1 MSNLSLIAVIIGYLG
16 VLFYLAF
23 WAEKNH
29 RSKMVNSPFVYALG
43 LAVYCSAWTYYG
55 SVGVA
60 ARSGPEFLTIYLGPV
75 IAAPFWIY
83 ILMRVVKISK
93 SYNVS
98 SIADFI
104 SLRYGNNRSLGALVT
119 LICAASIIPY
129 IALQLKALSETFQLI
144 TTGNTAISHK
154 TWLGDTSFYIAL
166 ILALFATF
174 FGTLNLD
181 ASKNKK
187 GILFS
192 IAFES
197 ILKLTFFLV
206 VGIYVTFYLFNGTS
220 DIYEQAS
227 PTINQKGLDGISSLT
242 SGINWLFNIAL
253 SFLAIF
259 LLPRQFQTSVIEYT
273 NQKQLKTAMWV
284 FPLYLLLFNVFVIFI
299 AWGGLVLL
307 GDNVNYDYLTLLIP
321 LSQGNDTLAVLV
333 FLGGLSAVISMVVVS
348 TLALSTMLSNN
359 LIIPYGFLNRFMDK
373 KALKNEQTIKNIR
386 RVAIFTSIALAYWLF
401 AGIGTNVP
409 LFDIGLI
416 SFLIIAQLAPSF
428 FLGLF
433 WNRGSSKGAL
443 FGTALGFLVVI
454 YTYLWPFI
462 ATEILSQPSY
472 VNLVNLGDSFL
483 HPQRL
488 FGLDFLSPMAHAL
501 YWSLLINVSVYI
513 YFSLAFKGNYRERNY
528 GEVFVNGDLLNE
540 NSDNSLVWRGEA
552 YMDDIQAILVKF
564 LGEQRTQKAIRIFK
578 KRYGISPEERLADA
592 RFINFSEKLLT
603 GAVGSASAQIL
614 IAKVAKEKPVSL
626 PDVLKILQENKE
638 AFASSKSFENQ
649 SNQLRKLT
657 DELKNANAALIL
669 QDKQKDDF
677 LDTVAHELKTPITSI
692 YASAEMLQDDPEMPE
707 EIRDQFLTNMLN
719 DANRLT
725 RLINDILD
733 LEKLATGREV
743 LKFEKVK
750 MKEFVAEIIHSY
762 DAIAA
767 QQNVTI
773 IAENVEDVALH
784 IDKDKFAQVLL
795 NIISN
800 AFKFVNANDG
810 EICIEGKVIAE
821 RQTYY
826 LQITDNGSGVPEI
839 DQPYI
844 FDKFYQ
850 TQDQTFKKPKGSG
863 FGLAICKQIVKLHNG
878 KIGLDANYK
887 YGARFFIEL
896 PISVN

>member
-1 MSNLSLIAVIIGYLG
+1 MNNLSLIAIIIGYLG

-29 RSKMVNSPFVYALG
+29 RSKIVNSPYVYALG
-43 LAVYCSAWTYYG
+43 LAVYCTAWTYYG

-60 ARSGPEFLTIYLGPV
+60 ARTGPEFLTIYLGPV

-144 TTGNTAISHK
+144 TTGDTAISHK

-174 FGTLNLD
+174 FGTLSLD

-197 ILKLTFFLV
+197 ILKLTFFII
-206 VGIYVTFYLFNGTS
+206 VGVYVTYYLFNGTS
-220 DIYEQAS
+220 DVYEQAS
-227 PTINQKGLDGISSLT
+227 SYIVAKELEGITSLT
-242 SGINWLFNIAL
+242 GGINWLFNIAL

-259 LLPRQFQTSVIEYT
+259 LLPRQFQTSVIEYA
-273 NQKQLKTAMWV
+273 NKKQLKTAMWV
-284 FPLYLLLFNVFVIFI
+284 FPLYLLLFNIFVIFI

-307 GDNVNYDYLTLLIP
+307 GDQVNYDYLTLLIP
-321 LSQGNDTLAVLV
+321 LSQGNETLAVLV

-373 KALKNEQTIKNIR
+373 KALNNEKTIKNIR
-386 RVAIFTSIALAYWLF
+386 RIAIFSSIALAYWLF
-401 AGIGTNVP
+401 AGIGANVP

-433 WNRGSSKGAL
+433 WNRGSSKGAM
-443 FGTALGFLVVI
+443 FGTIAGFVVVL

-462 ATEILSQPSY
+462 ANEILAQP
-472 VNLVNLGDSFL
+472 NLVNLANGGDFF
-483 HPQRL
+483 HPQKL
-488 FGLDFLSPMAHAL
+488 FGLDFLSPMAHAF
-501 YWSLLINVSVYI
+501 YWSLLVNLMLYV
-513 YFSLAFKGNYRERNY
+513 YFSLAYKGNYRERNY
-528 GEVFVNGDLLNE
+528 GEIFVNADSLNE

-552 YMDDIQAILVKF
+552 YIQDIQAILVKF
-564 LGEQRTQKAIRIFK
+564 LGESRTEKAIRVFK
-578 KRYGISPEERLADA
+578 RRYGISPDEQLADA

-649 SNQLRKLT
+649 SYQLRKLT
-657 DELKNANAALIL
+657 DELKKANAALIL

-692 YASAEMLQDDPEMPE
+692 YASAEMLQDDPEMPD

-719 DANRLT
+719 DAERLT

-743 LKFEKVK
+743 LKFENVEIK
-750 MKEFVAEIIHSY
+750 ACISEIIHSY

-767 QQNVTI
+767 KQNISI
-773 IAENVEDVALH
+773 ILDNIEEAHLTM
-784 IDKDKFAQVLL
+784 DKDKFAQVLL

-800 AFKFVNANDG
+800 ALKFVKPNEG
-810 EICIEGKVIAE
+810 KITIEGKVNTE
-821 RQTYY
+821 NQTYL
-826 LQITDNGSGVPEI
+826 LQISDNGPGVAVI

-863 FGLAICKQIVKLHNG
+863 FGLAICKQIITLHNG
-878 KIGLDANYK
+878 KIGIDPVYTK
-887 YGARFFIEL
+887 GARFFIEL
-896 PISVN
+896 PL

>member
-1 MSNLSLIAVIIGYLG
+1 VSNLSLIAIIIGYLG
-16 VLFYLAF
+16 ILFYLAF

-29 RSKMVNSPFVYALG
+29 RSKIVNSPYVYALG

-60 ARSGPEFLTIYLGPV
+60 ARTGPEFLTIYLGPV
-75 IAAPFWIY
+75 IAAPLWIY
-83 ILMRVVKISK
+83 LLMRVVKISK

-119 LICAASIIPY
+119 LICAASVIPY

-144 TTGNTAISHK
+144 TTGDTAISHK

-174 FGTLNLD
+174 FGTLKLD

-197 ILKLTFFLV
+197 ILKLTFFLIIGV
-206 VGIYVTFYLFNGTS
+206 YVTFYLFNGTS
-220 DIYEQAS
+220 DIYEQS
-227 PTINQKGLDGISSLT
+227 KILVHQNGLDGINNLT
-242 SGINWLFNIAL
+242 SGFNWFFNIAL

-259 LLPRQFQTSVIEYT
+259 LLPRQFQTSVIEYA
-273 NQKQLKTAMWV
+273 NKKELNTAMWV
-284 FPLYLLLFNVFVIFI
+284 FPLYLLLFNIFVIFI

-307 GDNVNYDYLTLLIP
+307 GEQVNYDYLTLLIP
-321 LSQGNDTLAVLV
+321 LSQGNEALAVIV

-359 LIIPYGFLNRFMDK
+359 LVIPYGFLERFMDK
-373 KALKNEQTIKNIR
+373 EALKNEQTIKNIR
-386 RVAIFTSIALAYWLF
+386 RIAIFSSIALAYWLF
-401 AGIGTNVP
+401 AAIGADVP
-409 LFDIGLI
+409 LFNIGLI

-433 WNRGSSKGAL
+433 WNRGSSKGAI
-443 FGTALGFLVVI
+443 FGILTGFIVVL
-454 YTYLWPFI
+454 YTYLWPFV
-462 ATEILSQPSY
+462 ATEILTSPHWLDYASFG
-472 VNLVNLGDSFL
+472 NEIFHPHRLFGINFL
-483 HPQRL
+483 HPM
-488 FGLDFLSPMAHAL
+488 PHAL
-501 YWSLLINVSVYI
+501 YWSLLINTVVYL
-513 YFSLAFKGNYRERNY
+513 YFSLSYKGNYRERNY
-528 GEVFVNGDLLNE
+528 GEVFVNADSLDE
-540 NSDNSLVWRGEA
+540 NADNSLVWRGEA
-552 YMDDIQAILVKF
+552 YVDDIQSILVSF
-564 LGEQRTQKAIRIFK
+564 LGESRTKKAIGIFR
-578 KRYGISPEERLADA
+578 KRYGINEKERLADA

-626 PDVLKILQENKE
+626 PDVLKILQENKT

-649 SNQLRKLT
+649 SIQLRKIT
-657 DELKNANAALIL
+657 AELKKANAALIL

-692 YASAEMLQDDPEMPE
+692 YASAEMLQEDTEMPD

-719 DANRLT
+719 DAERLT

-733 LEKLATGREV
+733 LEKLATGREQLYLSHINV
-743 LKFEKVK
+743 HALIH
-750 MKEFVAEIIHSY
+750 EITHSY
-762 DAIAA
+762 DAIVA
-767 QQNVTI
+767 QHAIQLSI
-773 IAENVEDVALH
+773 GELEDAELY
-784 IDKDKFAQVLL
+784 IDKDKFVQVLM

-800 AFKFVNANDG
+800 ALKFVAPHEG
-810 EICIEGKVIAE
+810 MITIIGKVNQVN
-821 RQTYY
+821 QTYR
-826 LQITDNGSGVPEI
+826 IEIKDNGPGVPTM
-839 DQPYI
+839 DQPFI

-850 TQDQTFKKPKGSG
+850 SQDQTLKKPKGSG
-863 FGLAICKQIVKLHNG
+863 FGLAICKQIIALHG
-878 KIGLDANYK
+878 GTIGIDGEYK
-887 YGARFFIEL
+887 QGALFFVEIPL
-896 PISVN
+896 

>member
-1 MSNLSLIAVIIGYLG
+1 MSNLSLIAIIIGYLG

-23 WAEKNH
+23 WAEKNN
-29 RSKMVNSPFVYALG
+29 RSKIVNSPFVYALG
-43 LAVYCSAWTYYG
+43 LAVYCTAWTYYG

-60 ARSGPEFLTIYLGPV
+60 ARTGPEFLTIYLGPV
-75 IAAPFWIY
+75 IAAPFWIF

-144 TTGNTAISHK
+144 TTGDTAISHK

-174 FGTLNLD
+174 FGTLSLD
-181 ASKNKK
+181 ASRNKK

-197 ILKLTFFLV
+197 ILKLTFFLI
-206 VGIYVTFYLFNGTS
+206 VGVYVTFYLFNGTS
-220 DIYEQAS
+220 DIYQQAT
-227 PTINQKGLDGISSLT
+227 PYIQAKGLEGISSLT
-242 SGINWLFNIAL
+242 GGINWLFNIAL

-259 LLPRQFQTSVIEYT
+259 LLPRQFQTSVVEYT
-273 NQKQLKTAMWV
+273 SKKQLKTAMWV

-307 GDNVNYDYLTLLIP
+307 GDQVNYDYLTLLIP
-321 LSQGNDTLAVLV
+321 LSQGNETLAVLV

-373 KALKNEQTIKNIR
+373 KALNNEKTIKNIR
-386 RVAIFTSIALAYWLF
+386 RIAIFSSIALAYWLF
-401 AGIGTNVP
+401 AGIGANVP

-433 WNRGSSKGAL
+433 WNRGSSKGAIV
-443 FGTALGFLVVI
+443 GIITGFLVVI

-462 ATEILSQPSY
+462 AKEILAQPE
-472 VNLVNLGDSFL
+472 LVNFAAMSGDFL
-483 HPQRL
+483 HPQKL
-488 FGLDFLSPMAHAL
+488 FGLNFLNPMAHAF
-501 YWSLLINVSVYI
+501 YWSLLVNLLVYV
-513 YFSLAFKGNYRERNY
+513 YFSLAYKGNYRERNY
-528 GEVFVNGDLLNE
+528 GEIFVNADSLNE
-540 NSDNSLVWRGEA
+540 NSDNALVWRGEA
-552 YMDDIQAILVKF
+552 YIEDIQTILMKF
-564 LGEQRTQKAIRIFK
+564 LGEDRTKKAIRVFK
-578 KRYGISPEERLADA
+578 KRYGISPDEQLADA

-614 IAKVAKEKPVSL
+614 IAKVAKEQPVSL

-649 SNQLRKLT
+649 SYQLQKLT
-657 DELKNANAALIL
+657 EELKKANAALIL
-669 QDKQKDDF
+669 QDQQKDDF

-707 EIRDQFLTNMLN
+707 EIRNQFLTNMLN
-719 DANRLT
+719 DAERLT

-733 LEKLATGREV
+733 MEKLASGREV
-743 LKFEKVK
+743 LRFEPVDIKAFLT
-750 MKEFVAEIIHSY
+750 ETIHSY

-767 QQNVTI
+767 QQNIVI
-773 IAENVEDVALH
+773 NSERIESVELN
-784 IDKDKFAQVLL
+784 IDKDKFAQVIL
-795 NIISN
+795 NIVSN
-800 AFKFVNANDG
+800 ALKFVTPNEG
-810 EICIEGKVIAE
+810 VITTEGKMNEEQRRYQI
-821 RQTYY
+821 T
-826 LQITDNGSGVPEI
+826 ITDNGPGVPAI

-863 FGLAICKQIVKLHNG
+863 FGLAICKQIIALHG
-878 KIGLDANYK
+878 GTIAIDGEYK
-887 YGARFFIEL
+887 KGARFVVE
-896 PISVN
+896 VKVA